1 MAKFNTR
8 EHFFP
13 SGSDGFDHY
22 VGLFSGEL
30 HVVGGPEPAHLRT
43 LLWRLAA
50 TVVDAGFSVAAV
62 AEQANWPATARWGPQ
77 PIKELARRARDWSDH
92 LASDGILVVSNLES
106 VIPGRGREKKLNA
119 LRLFA
124 EQRRV
129 AVVCGVV
136 SKKHSGFKGLDHA
149 KSVAWLGP
157 PILADVPASVVSG
170 RGQDA
175 RWMESGLTTGSL
187 LLPGTG

>member
-1 MAKFNTR
+1 MAKYRSR
-8 EHFFP
+8 EPFFP
-13 SGSDGFDHY
+13 SGSDGYDHH
-22 VGLFSGEL
+22 VGLLSSEL
-30 HVVGGPEPAHLRT
+30 HVVGGPEPAHLRAF
-43 LLWRLAA
+43 LWRLTT
-50 TVVDAGFSVAAV
+50 TVVDVGFSVSAV

-92 LASDGILVVSNLES
+92 LSGDGILIVSDLES

-136 SKKHSGFKGLDHA
+136 SKKPSGFKGLEHA
-149 KSVAWLGP
+149 KSVVWLDSP
-157 PILADVPASVVSG
+157 VLAAVPTRVVSG
-170 RGQDA
+170 RGGGCQ
-175 RWMESGLTTGSL
+175 WMESGLTAGLSPT
-187 LLPGTG
+187 PATR